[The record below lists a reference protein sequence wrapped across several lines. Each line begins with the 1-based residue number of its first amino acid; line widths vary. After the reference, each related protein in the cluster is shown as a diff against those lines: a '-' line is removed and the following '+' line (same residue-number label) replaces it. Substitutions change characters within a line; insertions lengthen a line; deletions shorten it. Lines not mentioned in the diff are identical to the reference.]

1 MVKSSLEYESR
12 KTTRRSKRRRASVDF
27 SRASFCALHRLRAR
41 LCTTTSRVAGFDVR
55 ARASRARRPPTA
67 RARGSLR
74 RATRGDLDAVDAR
87 EVRGNYRDARASS
100 GARGA
105 RAARGRVDI
114 ARRRARGQTRARS
127 IGGNARRARSI
138 GEVGARAARARWLN
152 IARGGDARERGER
165 DARARARGGFA
176 AD

>member
-1 MVKSSLEYESR
+1 LARAFE
-12 KTTRRSKRRRASVDF
+12 SKR
-27 SRASFCALHRLRAR
+27 
-41 LCTTTSRVAGFDVR
+41 G
-55 ARASRARRPPTA
+55 
-67 RARGSLR
+67 
-74 RATRGDLDAVDAR
+74 DAR
-87 EVRGNYRDARASS
+87 VVGV
-100 GARGA
+100 GA

-138 GEVGARAARARWLN
+138 GEVGARAARERWLN

-176 AD
+176 ADWSIGVYAVAGRCGRRSWTRARGAGGRAGERDAFGESVL

>member
-1 MVKSSLEYESR
+1 MYDDVA
-12 KTTRRSKRRRASVDF
+12 RRG
-27 SRASFCALHRLRAR
+27 L
-41 LCTTTSRVAGFDVR
+41 LCP
-55 ARASRARRPPTA
+55 RARRA
-67 RARGSLR
+67 RGDRRRRARGSLR

-138 GEVGARAARARWLN
+138 GEVGARAARERWLN

-165 DARARARGGFA
+165 DARAREGRVRGGLIDWGICGRGA
-176 AD
+176 VRTAVVDARARRWGAGGRAGCVRGKRTDDRRA